1 MATDDNNNDDENK
14 VDDDSD
20 TNQDD
25 SNDDGDND
33 HDNRFS
39 YDSFVNYMHSKVI
52 ECRESEQDMD
62 NILSRDWKSR
72 LAASLMPHGMELNEE
87 FIQTL
92 YKHLHQQVFEKL
104 GEEVEAD
111 ERIVRVGS
119 DTLKSVLRTRAAS
132 LADQRGSKLFGL
144 LG

>member
-1 MATDDNNNDDENK
+1 M
-14 VDDDSD
+14 
-20 TNQDD
+20 
-25 SNDDGDND
+25 
-33 HDNRFS
+33 
-39 YDSFVNYMHSKVI
+39 NYMHSKVI

-72 LAASLMPHGMELNEE
+72 LAASLMPRGMELNEE

>member
-1 MATDDNNNDDENK
+1 
-14 VDDDSD
+14 
-20 TNQDD
+20 
-25 SNDDGDND
+25 
-33 HDNRFS
+33 
-39 YDSFVNYMHSKVI
+39 MHSKVI

-72 LAASLMPHGMELNEE
+72 LAASLMPRGMELNEE

-132 LADQRGSKLFGL
+132 LAYQRGSKLFGL